1 MQEKIY
7 ALLEEAER
15 EISALTSSR
24 ELADAKVKYLGK
36 TGAITSLLKGMKD
49 VPAEQRSQF
58 GKTVNDAKI
67 KVSALLDE
75 KEISVFKRGRN
86 FHTSSSPKSATAGQ
100 YHTATGLEC
109 LFGWLY
115 LSGRTS
121 RADELFGVIRD
132 NIM

>member
-1 MQEKIY
+1 MAENPDLLSPSVLAFVGDAVY
-7 ALLEEAER
+7 GLYVRTALAEINRPSGELHRLSVKAVNAAAQAEAF
-15 EISALTSSR
+15 
-24 ELADAKVKYLGK
+24 
-36 TGAITSLLKGMKD
+36 SL
-49 VPAEQRSQF
+49 VEP
-58 GKTVNDAKI
+58 
-67 KVSALLDE
+67 LLDE

-115 LSGRTS
+115 LSGRTD

>member
-1 MQEKIY
+1 MTENPDLLSPSVLAFVGDAVY
-7 ALLEEAER
+7 GLYVRTALAEINR
-15 EISALTSSR
+15 PSG
-24 ELADAKVKYLGK
+24 ELHRLSVKAVNPAAQADAF
-36 TGAITSLLKGMKD
+36 SL
-49 VPAEQRSQF
+49 VEP
-58 GKTVNDAKI
+58 
-67 KVSALLDE
+67 LLDE

-121 RADELFGVIRD
+121 RADELFGVIKE

>member
-1 MQEKIY
+1 MTENPDLLSPSVLAFVGDAVY
-7 ALLEEAER
+7 GLYVRTALAEINR
-15 EISALTSSR
+15 PSG
-24 ELADAKVKYLGK
+24 ELHRLSVKAVNAAAQADAF
-36 TGAITSLLKGMKD
+36 SL
-49 VPAEQRSQF
+49 VEP
-58 GKTVNDAKI
+58 
-67 KVSALLDE
+67 LLDE
-75 KEISVFKRGRN
+75 KELSVFKRGRN

-121 RADELFGVIRD
+121 RADELFGVIKE

>member
-1 MQEKIY
+1 MTENPDLLSPSVLAFVGDAVY
-7 ALLEEAER
+7 GLYVRTALAEINRPSGELHRLSVKAVNAAAQAEAF
-15 EISALTSSR
+15 
-24 ELADAKVKYLGK
+24 
-36 TGAITSLLKGMKD
+36 SL
-49 VPAEQRSQF
+49 VEP
-58 GKTVNDAKI
+58 
-67 KVSALLDE
+67 LLDE

-121 RADELFGVIRD
+121 RADELFGVIKE

>member
-1 MQEKIY
+1 MTENPDLLSPSVLAFVGDAVY
-7 ALLEEAER
+7 GLYVRTALAEINR
-15 EISALTSSR
+15 PSG
-24 ELADAKVKYLGK
+24 ELHRLSVKAVNAAAQADAF
-36 TGAITSLLKGMKD
+36 SLIE
-49 VPAEQRSQF
+49 P
-58 GKTVNDAKI
+58 
-67 KVSALLDE
+67 LLDE

>member
-1 MQEKIY
+1 MAENPDLLSPSVLAFVGDAVY
-7 ALLEEAER
+7 GLYVRTALAEINR
-15 EISALTSSR
+15 PSG
-24 ELADAKVKYLGK
+24 ELHRLSVKAVNAAAQADAF
-36 TGAITSLLKGMKD
+36 SLIE
-49 VPAEQRSQF
+49 P
-58 GKTVNDAKI
+58 
-67 KVSALLDE
+67 LLDE

-121 RADELFGVIRD
+121 RADELFGVIKE

>member
-1 MQEKIY
+1 MTENPDLLSPSVLAFVGDAVY
-7 ALLEEAER
+7 GLYVRTALAEINRPSGELHRLSVKAVNAAAQAEAF
-15 EISALTSSR
+15 
-24 ELADAKVKYLGK
+24 
-36 TGAITSLLKGMKD
+36 SL
-49 VPAEQRSQF
+49 VEP
-58 GKTVNDAKI
+58 
-67 KVSALLDE
+67 LLDE

-121 RADELFGVIRD
+121 RADELFGVIKK

>member
-1 MQEKIY
+1 MAENPDLLSPSVLAFVGDAVY
-7 ALLEEAER
+7 GLYVRTALAEINR
-15 EISALTSSR
+15 PSG
-24 ELADAKVKYLGK
+24 ELHRLSVKAVNAAAQADAF
-36 TGAITSLLKGMKD
+36 SLIEP
-49 VPAEQRSQF
+49 V
-58 GKTVNDAKI
+58 
-67 KVSALLDE
+67 LDE

-86 FHTSSSPKSATAGQ
+86 FHTSSSPKSATTGQ

-115 LSGRTS
+115 LSGRTD

>member
-1 MQEKIY
+1 MTENPDLLSPSVLAFVGDAVY
-7 ALLEEAER
+7 GLYVRTALAEINR
-15 EISALTSSR
+15 PSG
-24 ELADAKVKYLGK
+24 ELHRLSVKAVNAAAQADAF
-36 TGAITSLLKGMKD
+36 SL
-49 VPAEQRSQF
+49 VEP
-58 GKTVNDAKI
+58 
-67 KVSALLDE
+67 LLDE

-86 FHTSSSPKSATAGQ
+86 FHTSSSPKSATTGQ

-115 LSGRTS
+115 LSGRTD

>member
-1 MQEKIY
+1 MAENPDLLSPSVLAFVGDAVY
-7 ALLEEAER
+7 GLYVRTALAEINRPSGELHRLSVKAVNAAAQAEAF
-15 EISALTSSR
+15 
-24 ELADAKVKYLGK
+24 
-36 TGAITSLLKGMKD
+36 SL
-49 VPAEQRSQF
+49 VEP
-58 GKTVNDAKI
+58 
-67 KVSALLDE
+67 LLDE

-121 RADELFGVIRD
+121 RADELFGVIKE

>member
-1 MQEKIY
+1 MTENPDLLSPSVLAFVGDAVY
-7 ALLEEAER
+7 GLYVRAALAEINR
-15 EISALTSSR
+15 PSG
-24 ELADAKVKYLGK
+24 ELHRLSVKAVNAAAQADAF
-36 TGAITSLLKGMKD
+36 SLIE
-49 VPAEQRSQF
+49 P
-58 GKTVNDAKI
+58 
-67 KVSALLDE
+67 LLDE
-75 KEISVFKRGRN
+75 KELSVFKRGRN

>member
-1 MQEKIY
+1 MTENPDLLSPSVLAFVGDAVYGLYVRTALAKIN
-7 ALLEEAER
+7 R
-15 EISALTSSR
+15 PSG
-24 ELADAKVKYLGK
+24 ELHRLSVKAVNAAAQADAF
-36 TGAITSLLKGMKD
+36 SL
-49 VPAEQRSQF
+49 VEP
-58 GKTVNDAKI
+58 
-67 KVSALLDE
+67 LLDE

-86 FHTSSSPKSATAGQ
+86 FHTSSSPKSATAGE

-121 RADELFGVIRD
+121 RADELFGVIKE

>member
-1 MQEKIY
+1 MAENPDLLSPSVLAFVGDAVY
-7 ALLEEAER
+7 GLYVRTALAEINR
-15 EISALTSSR
+15 PSG
-24 ELADAKVKYLGK
+24 ELHRLSVKAVNAAAQADAF
-36 TGAITSLLKGMKD
+36 SLIEP
-49 VPAEQRSQF
+49 V
-58 GKTVNDAKI
+58 
-67 KVSALLDE
+67 LDE

-109 LFGWLY
+109 LFGWLC

-121 RADELFGVIRD
+121 RADELFGVIKE